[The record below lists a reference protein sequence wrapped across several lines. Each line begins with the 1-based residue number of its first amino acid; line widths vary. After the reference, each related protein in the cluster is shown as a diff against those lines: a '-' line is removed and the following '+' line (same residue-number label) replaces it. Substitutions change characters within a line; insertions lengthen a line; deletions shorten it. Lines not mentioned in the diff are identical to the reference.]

1 MPDLPTGT
9 VTMLFTDIEGS
20 TRLLEQLG
28 ESYTRVLIEC
38 QYLLRT
44 SFQQWHGHEVDT
56 QGDSFFVAF
65 ARATDALSA
74 ERFWQAT
81 VRQQIAFKTLA
92 GALTYLRASLHGAI
106 LDTLRVYTRPRE
118 VPLPEPGEPGEL
130 YGEDQSNSSEVW
142 EFLQTILP
150 GAREQRLA
158 YLLYH
163 CGLKPREVLHF
174 CQQEFNDIQEI
185 YRLRRNIV
193 ERVLRHADQ
202 LRWRLNQGEQV
213 KRI

>member
-20 TRLLEQLG
+20 THLLQQLG
-28 ESYTRVLIEC
+28 ESYSRVLTMC

-44 SFQQWHGHEVDT
+44 SFQQWHGHKVDT

-92 GALTYLRASLHGAI
+92 GALTYLRASL
-106 LDTLRVYTRPRE
+106 
-118 VPLPEPGEPGEL
+118 
-130 YGEDQSNSSEVW
+130 
-142 EFLQTILP
+142 
-150 GAREQRLA
+150 LA

-193 ERVLRHADQ
+193 ERVLRYADQ
-202 LRWRLNQGEQV
+202 LRWRLNRGEQV
-213 KRI
+213 

>member
-20 TRLLEQLG
+20 THLLQQLG
-28 ESYTRVLIEC
+28 ESYSRVLIEC

-118 VPLPEPGEPGEL
+118 VPLPELGEPGEP

-163 CGLKPREVLHF
+163 CATQPAPSYS
-174 CQQEFNDIQEI
+174 CASQ
-185 YRLRRNIV
+185 RLLVI
-193 ERVLRHADQ
+193 E
-202 LRWRLNQGEQV
+202 
-213 KRI
+213 

>member
-20 TRLLEQLG
+20 THLLQQLG
-28 ESYTRVLIEC
+28 ESYSRVLIEC

-118 VPLPEPGEPGEL
+118 VPLPEPGEPGEP

-202 LRWRLNQGEQV
+202 LRWRLNRGEQV
-213 KRI
+213 

>member
-20 TRLLEQLG
+20 THLLQQLG
-28 ESYTRVLIEC
+28 ESYSRVLIEC

-118 VPLPEPGEPGEL
+118 VPLPELGEPGEP
-130 YGEDQSNSSEVW
+130 YGEDQSNSSELW

-150 GAREQRLA
+150 GVREQRLA

-202 LRWRLNQGEQV
+202 LRWRLNRGEQV